1 MVARSPITAR
11 GPVGRAHGWEVS
23 TAAGKGGL
31 ELCDLSPYAKVVVR
45 AGARSKAAEV
55 LGCPLGRARRVP
67 DGTLVAGT
75 GPGEWLLFS
84 GAGTWPL
91 LADEVGGGKS
101 DDLTTVVDV
110 THGGFLIRLS
120 GAESRRVLEKVCAI
134 DLSDGVTPDGAV
146 FRSSVA
152 RIVCDVIRDDDGDVC
167 SYLLHGDRSAGQY
180 LFDAVLDAGS
190 EFSIGISGYKEKE
203 A

>member
-1 MVARSPITAR
+1 MVARSPIRAR
-11 GPVGRAHGWEVS
+11 GPVGHEHGWEVS
-23 TAAGKGGL
+23 TTAGKGDL
-31 ELCDLSPYAKVVVR
+31 QLCDLSPYAKVLVR
-45 AGARSKAAEV
+45 AGARSKAAAI
-55 LGCPLGRARRVP
+55 LRCALGRARRVE

-75 GPGEWLLFS
+75 GPGEWLLVA
-84 GAGTWPL
+84 GAGRWPL
-91 LADEVGGGKS
+91 LADEAGGGNS
-101 DDLTTVVDV
+101 GELTTVVDV

-120 GAESRRVLEKVCAI
+120 GADSRRVLEKVCAI
-134 DLSDGVTPDGAV
+134 DLSDAVTPDGAV

-152 RIVCDVIRDDDGDVC
+152 RIVCDVIRDDDGDAC

-190 EFSIGISGYKEKE
+190 EFSIGISGYREKE

>member
-1 MVARSPITAR
+1 MVARSPIRAR
-11 GPVGRAHGWEVS
+11 GPVGREHGWEVS
-23 TAAGKGGL
+23 TTARKGGL
-31 ELCDLSPYAKVVVR
+31 ELCDLTPYSKVLVR
-45 AGARSKAAEV
+45 AGVLSKAAEV
-55 LGCPLGRARRVP
+55 LGCALGLARRAP

-75 GPGEWLLFS
+75 GPGEWLLVS
-84 GAGTWPL
+84 GAGTWPA
-91 LADEVGGGKS
+91 LADEIGGG
-101 DDLTTVVDV
+101 DPTALTTVVDV

-120 GAESRRVLEKVCAI
+120 GADSRRVLEKICAI

-152 RIVCDVIRDDDGDVC
+152 RIVCDVIRDDDGGVR

-190 EFSIGISGYKEKE
+190 EFSIGISGYREKE